1 MFACAGR
8 DEKDGR
14 ATDGGEERKDSTNGA
29 IREKNTS
36 GPIDEKEEQILLRT
50 HILKAVFCQS

>member
-29 IREKNTS
+29 MREKRT
-36 GPIDEKEEQILLRT
+36 QAVQLRKRKSRFYYA
-50 HILKAVFCQS
+50 HIF

>member
-29 IREKNTS
+29 IRKKNK
-36 GPIDEKEEQILLRT
+36 GVKLRKRKSEFYYA
-50 HILKAVFCQS
+50 HIF